1 MRYIIQG
8 AELVI
13 AFSGSV
19 HFYPNTPAGFVEM
32 VRDFRRSK

>member
-8 AELVI
+8 PELVI

-19 HFYPNTPAGFVEM
+19 HFYPNTPAGYLDM